1 MSDLLTHCLVCKSTE
16 AKCQENHADD
26 TIHVDCPVCGNYKI
40 AGSAAP
46 GMGSKDPKLLPYLSC
61 YLRQTWEA
69 QKRRCEVPYH
79 WQESVETHSHSTLGQ
94 KLDKLMRLAE
104 RRSPQLG
111 VDFHLEYRFDFPL
124 VDATS
129 TKTLMFLLTHAVQI
143 GLIKSTSLNS
153 YEISFKGWEYIE
165 RTGLSSQA
173 PARVF
178 VAMSFDDAMDPA
190 YLEGIK
196 PAVEQDCGFVCVN
209 LKHEIHNDDIT
220 DRMLAEIRRCQILV
234 ADFTQQKHG
243 VYYEAGF
250 ALALGK
256 EVIWCVHKD
265 EMNKVHFDTNHRAHI
280 TWGTRAE
287 LRTRLAAFIQARFQD
302 AIRKGAKP

>member
-1 MSDLLTHCLVCKSTE
+1 MGLAARRSKEPGSDFLIEFRDDYPLADCGSFKSLQFLVQHACDADFVKST
-16 AKCQENHADD
+16 
-26 TIHVDCPVCGNYKI
+26 
-40 AGSAAP
+40 GSSQYQVTF
-46 GMGSKDPKLLPYLSC
+46 GG
-61 YLRQTWEA
+61 
-69 QKRRCEVPYH
+69 
-79 WQESVETHSHSTLGQ
+79 WQ
-94 KLDKLMRLAE
+94 
-104 RRSPQLG
+104 
-111 VDFHLEYRFDFPL
+111 
-124 VDATS
+124 
-129 TKTLMFLLTHAVQI
+129 
-143 GLIKSTSLNS
+143 
-153 YEISFKGWEYIE
+153 YIE

-173 PARVF
+173 PASVF

-209 LKHEIHNDDIT
+209 LKHKIHNDDIT

-256 EVIWCVHKD
+256 EVIWCVRKD

-280 TWGTRAE
+280 TWETPDD
-287 LRTRLAAFIQARFQD
+287 LRTRLAAFIQAKFQD
-302 AIRKGAKP
+302 AIRQGAKP

>member
-1 MSDLLTHCLVCKSTE
+1 VPLVENVGALAHLPDLLEAFYTALERNRGLSDLPST
-16 AKCQENHADD
+16 DSFR
-26 TIHVDCPVCGNYKI
+26 T
-40 AGSAAP
+40 
-46 GMGSKDPKLLPYLSC
+46 
-61 YLRQTWEA
+61 
-69 QKRRCEVPYH
+69 
-79 WQESVETHSHSTLGQ
+79 
-94 KLDKLMRLAE
+94 
-104 RRSPQLG
+104 
-111 VDFHLEYRFDFPL
+111 RFDG
-124 VDATS
+124 AG
-129 TKTLMFLLTHAVQI
+129 AVV
-143 GLIKSTSLNS
+143 
-153 YEISFKGWEYIE
+153 
-165 RTGLSSQA
+165 
-173 PARVF
+173 RVF